1 MAAYKKKIIVLLVA
15 VVFLLSIVRDA
26 SCDTSY
32 DVGNTQYSPDYLFSS
47 DPNLS
52 AGSADGLNTR
62 ELFYKMMFSVLL
74 VIALGV
80 AAIYISKKFLPKITN
95 LPGKKVRIVE
105 TVHLGQRK
113 AVHLLQIGNRQ
124 LLIGS
129 AGESI
134 TKLADITGD
143 SADGLTDLSA
153 QETDDMR
160 IIDG

>member
-1 MAAYKKKIIVLLVA
+1 VAAYKKKIIVLLVVA
-15 VVFLLSIVRDA
+15 VFSLSVVRDA
-26 SCDTSY
+26 SCDTPY
-32 DVGNTQYSPDYLFSS
+32 DAGNTQYSDDHLFSS

-52 AGSADGLNTR
+52 MGSADGLNSR
-62 ELFYKMMFSVLL
+62 ELFFKMMLSVLF
-74 VIALGV
+74 VVGLGV

-95 LPGKKVRIVE
+95 LPGKKVRIIE
-105 TVHLGQRK
+105 TVGLGQRK

-124 LLIGS
+124 LLIGI

-134 TKLADITGD
+134 TKLADVTFD
-143 SADGLTDLSA
+143 TAEGLTDLSA

>member
-1 MAAYKKKIIVLLVA
+1 MAVYKKKIIVLMVVALFSLCLVGEA
-15 VVFLLSIVRDA
+15 V
-26 SCDTSY
+26 CDTE
-32 DVGNTQYSPDYLFSS
+32 YSPGRLFSS

-62 ELFYKMMFSVLL
+62 ELFFKMMFSVLL

-105 TVHLGQRK
+105 TVGLGQRR

-129 AGESI
+129 TGESI

-160 IIDG
+160 I

>member
-1 MAAYKKKIIVLLVA
+1 MAGYKKKIIVLMVA
-15 VVFLLSIVRDA
+15 VVFSSCFVRDA
-26 SCDTSY
+26 SCDTPY
-32 DVGNTQYSPDYLFSS
+32 DAGNTRYDSVRLFDN

-52 AGSADGLNTR
+52 AGSVDGLNTR
-62 ELFYKMMFSVLL
+62 ELFFKMMLSVLF
-74 VIALGV
+74 VVGLGV

-105 TVHLGQRK
+105 TVGLGQRK

-134 TKLADITGD
+134 TKLADVTFD
-143 SADGLTDLSA
+143 TAEGLTDLSA

-160 IIDG
+160 I

>member
-1 MAAYKKKIIVLLVA
+1 MAAYKKKIIALTAVA
-15 VVFLLSIVRDA
+15 VFSSCLVGEAV
-26 SCDTSY
+26 CDTE
-32 DVGNTQYSPDYLFSS
+32 YSPGRLFSN

-52 AGSADGLNTR
+52 AGSADGVSSG
-62 ELFYKMMFSVLL
+62 ELFFKMMFSVLL
-74 VIALGV
+74 VIALGI
-80 AAIYISKKFLPKITN
+80 AAIYASKKFLPKITN

-105 TVHLGQRK
+105 TVGLGQRR

-134 TKLADITGD
+134 TKLADVTFD
-143 SADGLTDLSA
+143 TAEGLPDLSA

-160 IIDG
+160 I